1 MTKAK
6 AASEEGYHL
15 TLALALSDK
24 TSFLHLLGPT
34 WDAIVMPA
42 RDRCHAAT
50 ATATASYHTESFTL
64 SYPTREAE

>member
-1 MTKAK
+1 M
-6 AASEEGYHL
+6 E
-15 TLALALSDK
+15 K
-24 TSFLHLLGPT
+24 TEILHLLGPN
-34 WDAIVMPA
+34 WDAIVIPA